1 MDIFLNGLQDAFF
14 TTLYFGGVALT
25 TLLIKYVFKLKGEW
39 YRKSLH
45 LFFMGSIFPFLY
57 LFDFWYTSVITM
69 VLFMVF
75 ALIGLTILERFSF
88 YSSLLAERK
97 KGEVKRSIALAF
109 FTYILITSVVWG
121 IFGEDYKYIV
131 LASILSWGIGDALA
145 ALVGQGKNTTVIK
158 HKFIKCRKTVEG
170 SLAMFISS
178 LIIIFF
184 IVYLSGVGHVFY
196 VVIASLLASLLAT
209 ATEIFSKEG
218 DDTLWVPLIVSM
230 TLLASTHLFY

>member
-69 VLFMVF
+69 VLLMVF
-75 ALIGLTILERFSF
+75 ALIGLTILGKFSF

-121 IFGEDYKYIV
+121 LFGKDHKYIV

-170 SLAMFISS
+170 SLAMFMCS
-178 LIIIFF
+178 LVIIFF
-184 IVYLSGVGHVFY
+184 IVYFTTKDDVIN
-196 VVIASLLASLLAT
+196 VVIIPFVTSLLAT
-209 ATEIFSKEG
+209 ITETIAKEG
-218 DDTLWVPLIVSM
+218 DDTLWVPLIISM